1 MAISQNFPNTRPSLN
16 LNFARSKTLDP
27 RITFIRTQ
35 TGSEASYVDES
46 GIIRYAS
53 ADEPRFDHDP
63 ETGKCLGLMI
73 EEQRTNLCYYGT
85 TIQNFT
91 VRDGGSSTGNATTAP
106 DGTNTATRL
115 QGSSSVVTYYDDN
128 TARTYTS
135 GKTYTFSCFFKA
147 NGTDQVFIL
156 LYGDKWINHDGTS
169 NVLGKFNLTNGTV
182 VAASSGSQ
190 RDPSGGAKI
199 ESYPNGWYRCSITE
213 TCSTTHTQIQ
223 QFIRFNGLSGDI
235 YAWGYQIE
243 EDKDMSSLI
252 PTTTNATVTRNSDNV
267 WMSDISD
274 FFNPSQGTS
283 VIKFSFRYDGVHND
297 AFRDLFA
304 FRDHTTGVMMG
315 VRGNNNNSQF
325 LFTGYNLLFD
335 DSDSNGSG
343 DYSWLSPT
351 TTRNLQHTVAVSY
364 ASTYFRMYRNDETS
378 FSSINT
384 NYGIGKAITDEYI
397 PHINPSTGIT
407 TSNFTSLGFGN
418 NGTTTT
424 DGKINCNIESF
435 AYYPSEV
442 GVDNIKTFTRDQ

>member
-27 RITFIRTQ
+27 RITFIRDQ

-63 ETGKCLGLMI
+63 ETGRCLGLMI
-73 EEQRTNLCYYGT
+73 EEKRTNLCHYGT
-85 TIQNFT
+85 TIQNFFDQSGT
-91 VRDGGSSTGNATTAP
+91 RTANQGIAP
-106 DGTNTATRL
+106 DGTNTATQL
-115 QGSSSVVTYYDDN
+115 QGQNSYY
-128 TARTYTS
+128 YTS
-135 GKTYTFSCFFKA
+135 SQTFTSGDTYTFSCFFKA
-147 NGTDQVFIL
+147 NGTDSVLIL
-156 LYGDKWINHDGTS
+156 LYGGQWTGADGTT
-169 NVLGKFNLTNGTV
+169 NVVGKFDLTNGTV
-182 VAASSGSQ
+182 IDVSSNATE
-190 RDPSGGAKI
+190 RMPSGGANI
-199 ESYPNGWYRCSITE
+199 ESFPNGWYRCSITE
-213 TCSTTHTQIQ
+213 TCTTTHTAQHQ
-223 QFIRFNGLSGDI
+223 LIRIHNTNANIL
-235 YAWGYQIE
+235 AWGYQIE
-243 EDKDMSSLI
+243 EDKDISSLI
-252 PTTTNATVTRNSDNV
+252 PTTTNATVTRNADNV

-283 VIKFSFRYDGVHND
+283 VIKFSFRYDGVHNN
-297 AFRDLFA
+297 AFRDLFG
-304 FRDHTTGVMMG
+304 FRDHSTGIIMG
-315 VRGNNNNSQF
+315 VRGNDNNSQF
-325 LFTGYNLLFD
+325 LFTGYDTLFD
-335 DSDSNGSG
+335 DSDSNGVG
-343 DYSWLSPT
+343 DFAWLNST

-378 FSSINT
+378 FYSINT

-407 TSNFTSLGFGN
+407 TSNFTSLGFGDK
-418 NGTTTT
+418 GTSTT